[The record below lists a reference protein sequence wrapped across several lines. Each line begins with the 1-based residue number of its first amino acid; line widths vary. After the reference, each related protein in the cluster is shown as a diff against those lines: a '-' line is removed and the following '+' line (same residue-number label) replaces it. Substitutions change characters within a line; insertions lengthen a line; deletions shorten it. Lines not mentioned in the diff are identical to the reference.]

1 MYSVGQKQVT
11 DSAQTQAEG
20 IIQRLDFVVVVGEFS
35 LGWIHHDRGG
45 RSSLNQFN

>member
-20 IIQRLDFVVVVGEFS
+20 IIQRLDFVVVVGRILFRVS
-35 LGWIHHDRGG
+35 PP
-45 RSSLNQFN
+45 